1 MEKRVL
7 VAVVLSFLVLYL
19 YQAFLAPPPP
29 KAQPKPVLVSQDG
42 AQGAVASAVT
52 PAAQVASDSSVG
64 AGAAFVS
71 RVSAQGAATLVGEA
85 EERDIEVQTDVLRVV
100 FTNRGARVKH
110 WELKGYHD
118 ELGARVDLVP
128 QSVRDG
134 GLPFS
139 LVTGQ
144 SAVDEQ
150 INNALFKLVDQ
161 SSTARGSGPRK
172 LAFEFRDSAGLSARK
187 VFTLS
192 PAGYTMGFVAE
203 LSVGGAPA
211 NLAVGMGAG
220 LGDVETSSGTSYSQK
235 ASGVMHR
242 SGAVERVEAKAIVAQ
257 PAYEGTY
264 DFAGAD
270 DHYFISTALLG
281 SKPAGISYRHRFVAK
296 TETKAEY
303 DFVGYILNPA
313 GDGIDLTFYIGP
325 KEFGTLKAVDQNLV
339 RAINF
344 GMFGWLAVP
353 LLTAL
358 KGLNAYLNNFG
369 WSIIALTVLLNL
381 AIFPLR
387 QKSFVSMRKLQ
398 ALQPEIKAIQDRY
411 GKLKATDPDK
421 QKMNADL
428 MGLYKERGVNPAS
441 GCVPILLTMP
451 LLFAFYSLLSAA
463 IELRGA
469 PFALWIT
476 DLSVYDPYY
485 VTPIL
490 MGGTMVLQQMMTP
503 SQADPV
509 QQKMMMVMPVVFT
522 GMFLWAPSGLVVY
535 WFVSNLL
542 AITQQF
548 VTNRM
553 LPPITAR
560 DLKPVKG

>member
-19 YQAFLAPPPP
+19 YQAFLAPPPVKLTP
-29 KAQPKPVLVSQDG
+29 APAPVAQDG

-52 PAAQVASDSSVG
+52 PAVQAQTDSGRSAGATSVG
-64 AGAAFVS
+64 VAPSLTGV
-71 RVSAQGAATLVGEA
+71 TLVGET
-85 EERDIEVQTDVLRVV
+85 EERDIELKTDFVRVV

-110 WELKGYHD
+110 WELQGYHD
-118 ELGARVDLVP
+118 TQGTLVDLVH
-128 QSVRDG
+128 QSVKDAA
-134 GLPFS
+134 LPFS
-139 LVTGQ
+139 LVTGHAAIDAQ
-144 SAVDEQ
+144 L
-150 INNALFKLVDQ
+150 NNALFKVVDQ
-161 SSTARGSGPRK
+161 SSTARGTGPRK
-172 LAFEFRDSAGLSARK
+172 LVFEYRDSAGIAARK
-187 VFTLS
+187 AFTLS
-192 PAGYTMGFVAE
+192 PAGFTVGFAAE
-203 LSVGGAPA
+203 VTVGGTPA
-211 NLAVGMGAG
+211 NLAVAMGAG

-235 ASGVMHR
+235 AGGLVHR
-242 SGAVERVEAKAIVAQ
+242 GGKIERFDAKAIVAQ

-264 DFAGAD
+264 DFAGSD

-281 SKPAGISYRHRFVAK
+281 NKPAGISYRHRAVAK
-296 TETKAEY
+296 TPTRSEY
-303 DFVGYILNPA
+303 DFVAYTLNP
-313 GDGIDLTFYIGP
+313 GGENIDLTFYIGP
-325 KEFGTLKAVDQNLV
+325 KEFATLKAVDQDLV

-353 LLTAL
+353 LLSAL

-369 WSIIALTVLLNL
+369 WSIIALTVLINL

-387 QKSFVSMRKLQ
+387 HKSFVSMRKLQ
-398 ALQPEIKAIQDRY
+398 ALQPEIKAIQERY
-411 GKLKATDPDK
+411 GKVKATDPDK
-421 QKMNADL
+421 QKMNTEL

-469 PFALWIT
+469 PFMLWIT

-509 QQKMMMVMPVVFT
+509 QQKMMMIMPVVFT

-548 VTNRM
+548 VTNKM
-553 LPPITAR
+553 LPPVTAR
-560 DLKPVKG
+560 DLKPVKK

>member
-19 YQAFLAPPPP
+19 YQAFLAPPPT
-29 KAQPKPVLVSQDG
+29 KLTPKPAPVAQGG
-42 AQGAVASAVT
+42 AEGAVASAVT
-52 PAAQVASDSSVG
+52 PPVQAATDSGSS
-64 AGAAFVS
+64 AGATSVQAGPV
-71 RVSAQGAATLVGEA
+71 ATAVALVGEA
-85 EERDIEVQTDVLRVV
+85 EERDVEIQTDVLRVI

-118 ELGARVDLVP
+118 TQGAHVDLVP
-128 QSVRDG
+128 QGVKDAT
-134 GLPFS
+134 LPFS
-139 LVTGQ
+139 LVTGH
-144 SAVDEQ
+144 AAIDAQ
-150 INNALFKLVDQ
+150 INNALFKVVDQ

-172 LAFEFRDSAGLSARK
+172 LAFEYRDSAGIVAHK
-187 VFTLS
+187 AFTLI
-192 PAGYTMGFVAE
+192 PDGYTIGFAAD
-203 LSVGGAPA
+203 LAVGGTSA
-211 NLAVGMGAG
+211 NLAVAMGAG

-235 ASGVMHR
+235 ASGVVHR
-242 SGAVERVEAKAIVAQ
+242 GGKLERFNAKAIVAQ

-270 DHYFISTALLG
+270 DHYFISAALLG
-281 SKPAGISYRHRFVAK
+281 NKPAGITYRHRAVAK
-296 TETKAEY
+296 TPAKAEY
-303 DFVGYILNPA
+303 DFVSYTLNPG
-313 GDGIDLTFYIGP
+313 GDNIDLTFYIGP
-325 KEFGTLKAVDQNLV
+325 KEFATLKAVDQNLV

-353 LLTAL
+353 LLSAL

-369 WSIIALTVLLNL
+369 WSIIALTVLINL

-398 ALQPEIKAIQDRY
+398 ALQPEIKAIQERY
-411 GKLKATDPDK
+411 GKVKATDPDK
-421 QKMNADL
+421 QKMNAEL

-469 PFALWIT
+469 PFMLWIT
-476 DLSVYDPYY
+476 DLSVHDPYY

-490 MGGTMVLQQMMTP
+490 MGGTMVLQQLMTP

-509 QQKMMMVMPVVFT
+509 QQKMMMIMPVVFT

-548 VTNRM
+548 VTNKM
-553 LPPITAR
+553 LPPVTAK
-560 DLKPVKG
+560 DLKPVKK